1 MLNWLPLVLA
11 FQDAAP
17 KAAEAPKADPKLTQA
32 LDQVS
37 QATGKLATD
46 PTKAV
51 GDIAGAMWKLAAE
64 YGPRVIGVV
73 ILMVISFIL
82 ARWIR
87 RFVLNMF
94 TRLHVD
100 ITLAKFFAN
109 IAKWIFLVF
118 AALACL
124 GTFGVNITS
133 FAAIIGA
140 AGLAVGLA
148 LQGNLGNLASGVLL
162 LIFRPFKIGDSVIV
176 AGQAGTVDGIDLFT
190 TNLDTGDNRRIIV
203 PNGAIF
209 GGVIENQSHHPVR
222 RITLNVPIAGSAEIE
237 RTRETLLGAA
247 RRVVS
252 TEAGGV
258 TDPAPTAVL
267 TELHP
272 GVVWTIGVSSQTT
285 KFGSVREAL
294 MREVKHAVES
304 AGLAPLPPVTNI
316 VVQSL
321 PKA

>member
-1 MLNWLPLVLA
+1 MTNWIPFVLA
-11 FQDAAP
+11 SQDAP
-17 KAAEAPKADPKLTQA
+17 KAEAPKADPKLTQA

-37 QATGKLATD
+37 AATGKIATD
-46 PTKAV
+46 PTRAV
-51 GDIAGAMWKLAAE
+51 GDIAGALWKLAVE
-64 YGPRVIGVV
+64 YGPRILGVV
-73 ILMVISFIL
+73 ILLVVSFIL

-87 RFVLNMF
+87 RFVLNTF

-100 ITLAKFFAN
+100 LTLAKFFAN
-109 IAKWIFLVF
+109 IAKWVFLVF
-118 AALACL
+118 AVLACL

-133 FAAIIGA
+133 FAAILGA

-148 LQGNLGNLASGVLL
+148 LQGNLGNLASGILL

-209 GGVIENQSHHPVR
+209 GGVIENQSHHPHR
-222 RITLNVPIAGSAEIE
+222 RVTLNVPVAGSAEME
-237 RTRETLLGAA
+237 RTREALVAAA
-247 RRVVS
+247 RRVAS
-252 TEAGGV
+252 TEPGGV
-258 TDPAPTAVL
+258 SDPPPAAVL
-267 TELHP
+267 ADLYP
-272 GVVWTIGVSSQTT
+272 GVIWTVSLSAQTG
-285 KFGSVREAL
+285 KYGSVREAL
-294 MREVKHAVES
+294 LREVKGAVES
-304 AGLAPLPPVTNI
+304 AGLAPAPAVTNI